1 MNHKHHEIDN
11 RNAIIYC
18 RVSTNEQASSGL
30 GLEDQQRRCI
40 GYCQAQGWRV
50 AGIFV
55 DAGISASTL
64 TRPELDKAIASLT
77 PHSVLVVLKL
87 DRLTRTVADLA
98 PLSERIEAAQAEW
111 ASVQEKFDTSTA
123 TGRLMLRMMLEL
135 SQWEREVIGERTA
148 SALQQKKFRGER
160 LGTTPLGYQTAS
172 DGKVVVDALGQAA
185 VARARE
191 LRHQGLTLRAIAK
204 TLTDEG
210 HKTARGGKWAA
221 ETVSLIL
228 KPRYIERISN
238 V

>member
-64 TRPELDKAIASLT
+64 TRPELDKAIASLS
-77 PHSVLVVLKL
+77 PGSVLVVLKL

-135 SQWEREVIGERTA
+135 SQWEREVIGERTS
-148 SALQQKKFRGER
+148 SALQQKKFRRER
-160 LGTTPLGYQTAS
+160 LGTTPLGYTTINGQVTS
-172 DGKVVVDALGQAA
+172 DPIGQAA
-185 VARARE
+185 VNRARE
-191 LRHQGLTLRAIAK
+191 LHHQGLTLRAIAK
-204 TLTDEG
+204 VLTNEG

-228 KPRYIERISN
+228 KTRYLEQITPA
-238 V
+238 